1 MEEKYIEYI
10 GSDNKDKKLQ
20 NIETRQKAYEMYPYL
35 VDTINEISNYTGV
48 DPETMFI
55 ITGQEGYLDNLIK
68 YNNNHVGKEI
78 TPDGLISMFNEDIR
92 NGKILDN
99 NRKPYTFQR
108 LFGLVTNPGY
118 EKYPEY
124 IERLRYNKQLDDYSK
139 INTLKQAIEAA
150 ATFLLVNNLNAKKHN
165 PTPETQYF
173 HYRRGAYAKNFPSSD
188 SIYYNNMVKAFSP
201 YAFSIKKQKPNTK
214 YIAQPD
220 VLRVEKIYNPEKP
233 EIIIENIKK
242 SFKQGGKMINNNT
255 LNSLREA
262 TCKVLNIPY
271 YKKGNKIHI
280 KKENKGKF
288 TDYCG
293 GKVTEECIQRGKRS
307 KNPAIRKRATF
318 AANARKWKHAKGGI
332 FKECILKDQY
342 GNSISL
348 STANHATTV

>member
-55 ITGQEGYLDNLIK
+55 ITSQEGYLDNLIK
-68 YNNNHVGKEI
+68 YNNDHVGKEI

-150 ATFLLVNNLNAKKHN
+150 ATFLLVNNLNTKKHN
-165 PTPETQYF
+165 PTPE
-173 HYRRGAYAKNFPSSD
+173 R
-188 SIYYNNMVKAFSP
+188 
-201 YAFSIKKQKPNTK
+201 
-214 YIAQPD
+214 
-220 VLRVEKIYNPEKP
+220 
-233 EIIIENIKK
+233 
-242 SFKQGGKMINNNT
+242 
-255 LNSLREA
+255 
-262 TCKVLNIPY
+262 
-271 YKKGNKIHI
+271 
-280 KKENKGKF
+280 
-288 TDYCG
+288 
-293 GKVTEECIQRGKRS
+293 
-307 KNPAIRKRATF
+307 
-318 AANARKWKHAKGGI
+318 
-332 FKECILKDQY
+332 
-342 GNSISL
+342 
-348 STANHATTV
+348 